1 MVPAKGWLN
10 RQSVTL
16 RRVSENVPPNLLG
29 PKKTGEKLLFRD
41 DFAASFIVFVLPT
54 NMASTYYFADK
65 Y

>member
-16 RRVSENVPPNLLG
+16 RRVCKNVPPILLS
-29 PKKTGEKLLFRD
+29 PKNTGEQLLVHD